1 MPHRDIPGSSR
12 ILPYALLWVNYLWAS
27 SFIVSLASGL
37 YLMTV
42 QHWCR
47 QSAHQGG
54 VRMSFLLRHQKYHM
68 AHATSLVLLP
78 LHISVFLFLAG
89 HIIFL
94 RIGSVTLSNI
104 FATFTA
110 LCLLGYSVLTILP
123 TVDNTCPYSTPLSST
138 WWYLWHGITYCV
150 SLGLFWLLHLVYHRI
165 AQETLGDRMSIRDK
179 LIQWEDTL
187 SLGIKKHKQHL
198 KAGLQGGIIQSIR
211 DASVPENARE
221 LLPLLQLPHMAEKR
235 NIETFLAS
243 LSPATL
249 IQLMQD
255 GQDSQMVTL
264 GDHIYSL
271 LESCSTNTI
280 GLDET
285 VRRRRLLVCLNVL
298 NDMAKYPLI
307 LGDLDVLNNL
317 RIDLANICRMQPL
330 WHDKDPSIRIL
341 ACSICSLLARQ
352 VHRTTFPH

>member
-1 MPHRDIPGSSR
+1 
-12 ILPYALLWVNYLWAS
+12 
-27 SFIVSLASGL
+27 
-37 YLMTV
+37 
-42 QHWCR
+42 
-47 QSAHQGG
+47 
-54 VRMSFLLRHQKYHM
+54 
-68 AHATSLVLLP
+68 
-78 LHISVFLFLAG
+78 
-89 HIIFL
+89 
-94 RIGSVTLSNI
+94 
-104 FATFTA
+104 
-110 LCLLGYSVLTILP
+110 
-123 TVDNTCPYSTPLSST
+123 
-138 WWYLWHGITYCV
+138 
-150 SLGLFWLLHLVYHRI
+150 
-165 AQETLGDRMSIRDK
+165 MSIRDK

-271 LESCSTNTI
+271 LESCSPNTI